1 MRKCRDINWFDIS
14 DVSMGVSVLQIY
26 PAQPDKTGPQII
38 DTLTR
43 RIMNLGEQTS
53 ISGVKLKIYGNSFGS
68 SKIQVCGSGSD
79 FFKGFIVEEPDPSG
93 RIYCWI

>member
-1 MRKCRDINWFDIS
+1 MQFVWNDPVKYLPIHAILFLLTVRKMLKCRNTNWSDVS

-43 RIMNLGEQTS
+43 RIMNLGELTS
-53 ISGVKLKIYGNSFGS
+53 ISEVKQI
-68 SKIQVCGSGSD
+68 
-79 FFKGFIVEEPDPSG
+79 
-93 RIYCWI
+93 

>member
-1 MRKCRDINWFDIS
+1 MRKCRDINLSDIS

-43 RIMNLGEQTS
+43 RIMNLGEQIKHMKKS
-53 ISGVKLKIYGNSFGS
+53 VVIHLGS
-68 SKIQVCGSGSD
+68 
-79 FFKGFIVEEPDPSG
+79 
-93 RIYCWI
+93 Y